1 MNIKITT
8 LVENCVKGRGLMA
21 EHGLSMLI
29 EREGNLVL
37 FDTGASSLF
46 IDNAKYLGKEIED
59 IDFLILSH
67 GHSDHTGGLKA
78 FLNLN
83 SKAKVV
89 CKSSILVPKYRG
101 NRENGIVDV
110 NDIDISRFIFI
121 DNLTE
126 IINGIFILPNIEI
139 KNKYDTHFSNFELMT
154 EQGRINDLFDDEL
167 AIVVINEN
175 KMSILSAC
183 SHRGITNIISSARR
197 YFPTHKFN
205 YLVGGFHLVDSS
217 PKDALFISEFF
228 KNDMPEKIG
237 ICHCTG
243 IESYSIFKNEF
254 NDRVF
259 YNFCG
264 SEFIV

>member
-89 CKSSILVPKYRG
+89 CKSSVLVPKYRG

-126 IINGIFILPNIEI
+126 IINGVFILPNI
-139 KNKYDTHFSNFELMT
+139 
-154 EQGRINDLFDDEL
+154 
-167 AIVVINEN
+167 
-175 KMSILSAC
+175 
-183 SHRGITNIISSARR
+183 
-197 YFPTHKFN
+197 
-205 YLVGGFHLVDSS
+205 
-217 PKDALFISEFF
+217 
-228 KNDMPEKIG
+228 
-237 ICHCTG
+237 
-243 IESYSIFKNEF
+243 
-254 NDRVF
+254 
-259 YNFCG
+259 
-264 SEFIV
+264 